1 MADVN
6 TNNAAGNGALSN
18 GAAETAQ
25 NLAQVNVQ
33 KIYIKDA
40 SFEAPSAP
48 QIFQDQ
54 GQPQIQLNLGQRT
67 AAIGQDVFEV
77 VLTVTVTCKVGDKTA
92 YLAEV
97 QQAGIFALTGFQQ
110 PDLQAVLGTF
120 CPHTLF
126 PYARQAIANM
136 IMDGGFPPF
145 QLQPINFEQ
154 IYSDQMQRQQAAAAQ
169 PIANA

>member
-1 MADVN
+1 MADEN
-6 TNNAAGNGALSN
+6 TNGALGN
-18 GAAETAQ
+18 GVDESAQ

-33 KIYIKDA
+33 KIYIKDS

-67 AAIGQDVFEV
+67 ASIGPDVYEV
-77 VLTVTVTCKVGDKTA
+77 VLTVTVTCKLADKTA

-97 QQAGIFALTGFQQ
+97 QQAGIFGLTGFPQS
-110 PDLQAVLGTF
+110 DLQAVLGTF

-126 PYARQAIANM
+126 PYARQAVANM

-154 IYSDQMQRQQAAAAQ
+154 IFADQMQRQQTAAAAL